1 MSEMTNHEKLA
12 QLFLDVFLIDASEYH
27 EGLQRS
33 QVETWDSL
41 GIVSLG
47 VGIEETF
54 GYHPTPAEARALA
67 SVADVIAL
75 LKSKG
80 IAFDE

>member
-1 MSEMTNHEKLA
+1 MTNHSKLE
-12 QLFLDVFLIDASEYH
+12 QLFLDVFLMDVSEYH
-27 EGLQRS
+27 LDLQRS
-33 QVETWDSL
+33 EVDTWDSL

-54 GYHPTPAEARALA
+54 GYHPTPEEARALA

-80 IAFDE
+80 IAFDG